1 MADRND
7 SGTLAGLLAQGS
19 NEFVARHVGP
29 AGDDVTQML
38 ATVGASSLD
47 ALVAETVPGS
57 ILLDPGNRP
66 ALSLGKAATEAEALA
81 ELQALAD
88 QNQVWRSYLGA
99 GYHNT
104 FTPEPIRRNV
114 LENPG
119 WYTAYTPYQAEI
131 SQGRLE
137 ALMVFQQMVIDLAG
151 MEVANASLLD
161 EATAAAEAMTMLR
174 RANTANKAVGYFVE
188 AGTHP
193 QIIEVIRTRARW
205 LDIPV
210 TVGTLDA
217 LDPAT
222 VYGAHLQNP
231 DTEGCVRDLSDDIAR
246 LQAAGVK
253 VCVGTDL
260 LASVLLKPA
269 GAQGADV
276 VIGSAQRFGIPL
288 GFGGPHA
295 AFMATR
301 QKLIRSMPGRII
313 GTSVDAA
320 GHTAYRMALQTREQH
335 IRRDKA
341 TSNICTAQALLA
353 NMSAFYAIYHGPEG
367 LRRIAQRTHGLA
379 RLLAAAVANAGG
391 QAATGAASTAA
402 GRQDASGPAG
412 AAFPRP
418 QHDVYFD
425 TLTWRFADR
434 AAADAVMTRAEARRI
449 NLRRLDD
456 QRVLV
461 ALDETVTLDDVADL
475 VEVLTGNARGGSTA
489 SGSIGTDDTG
499 TSGTTTSCATGAT
512 IRTLEDLAARQATDS
527 DVLAGLLRTDT
538 VLTHEVFHRFHSE
551 TEFVRY
557 LKRLENRDISLVHSM
572 IPLGSCTMK
581 LNAAAEMA
589 PITWPAFA
597 HIHPFAPESQT
608 QGYAAMLAQ
617 LGGWLADITGFA
629 SVSFQPNSGAQGEY
643 AGLQAIHEYL
653 LAQGQPQRKVCL
665 IPASAHGTNPASA
678 QLAGLKIVV
687 VACDEKGNIDVADLD
702 AKIEAHRDTLACLMV
717 TYPSTH
723 GVFEASIRDICK
735 KVHAAGGQVYMDGA
749 NMNAQAG
756 LTKPGEIGADVCHLN
771 LHKTFCIPHGGGGPG
786 MGPIA
791 VAAHL
796 VPYLPVAP
804 SLTAAPAGTGG
815 ASGTSSTGTG
825 TQPSTVSAAAF
836 GSALITPISW
846 MYIRMMGAAGIRQA
860 TVMAILNANYIVHR
874 LKGHYEVLYT
884 GENGRVAHECIL
896 DLRHFKA
903 QYGVSAED
911 VAKRLMDYG
920 FHAPT
925 LSFPVPDTLMVE
937 PTESENRAELDRFCD
952 AMIAIR
958 QEIADVAAG
967 KWPADDNPLQNAPHT
982 ATEVAG
988 EWNHPYSREQ
998 AAFPVPW
1005 LKGGKVWP
1013 TVKRIDNAAGDRN
1026 PVCTCPPL
1034 SDYQ

>member
-137 ALMVFQQMVIDLAG
+137 ALMVFQQMVTDLTG

-174 RANTANKAVGYFVE
+174 RANTANRAAGYFVE

-193 QIIEVIRTRARW
+193 QVIEVIRTRARW

-434 AAADAVMTRAEARRI
+434 AAADAVMARAEARRI

-456 QRVLV
+456 LRVLV
-461 ALDETVTLDDVADL
+461 ALDETVTLGDVADL
-475 VEVLTGNARGGSTA
+475 VAIL
-489 SGSIGTDDTG
+489 SGKDTG
-499 TSGTTTSCATGAT
+499 
-512 IRTLEDLAARQATDS
+512 AAALQAQAERLGTDS

-629 SVSFQPNSGAQGEY
+629 GVSFQPNSGAQGEY

-796 VPYLPVAP
+796 VPHLP
-804 SLTAAPAGTGG
+804 AAPRLTGQPAGG
-815 ASGTSSTGTG
+815 
-825 TQPSTVSAAAF
+825 QPSTVSSAAH

-846 MYIRMMGAAGIRQA
+846 MYIRMMGSTGIRQA
-860 TVMAILNANYIVHR
+860 TVMAILNANYIARR
-874 LKGHYEVLYT
+874 LKGHYDVLYT
-884 GENGRVAHECIL
+884 GEHGHVAHECIL
-896 DLRHFKA
+896 DLRHFKG

-937 PTESENRAELDRFCD
+937 PTESESKAELDRFCD
-952 AMIAIR
+952 AMIRIR
-958 QEIADVAAG
+958 EEIAEIAAG
-967 KWPADDNPLQNAPHT
+967 TWPADDNPLKNAPHT

-988 EWNHPYSREQ
+988 DWSHPYSREQ
-998 AAFPVPW
+998 AVFPLPW
-1005 LKGGKVWP
+1005 LKAAKVWP

-1034 SDYQ
+1034 SDYSQGEHHG